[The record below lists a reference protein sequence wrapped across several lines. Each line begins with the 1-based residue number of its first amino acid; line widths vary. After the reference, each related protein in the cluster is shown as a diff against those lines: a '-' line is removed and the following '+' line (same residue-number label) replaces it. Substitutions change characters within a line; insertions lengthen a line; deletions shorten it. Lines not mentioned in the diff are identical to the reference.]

1 MELKRFAVSEIK
13 ALPDGTGQPGEFE
26 AMVSVFGNVDSV
38 GDIVEK
44 GAFTDSL
51 SKGLPPIVWSHQWDV
66 PPIGTTMSATET
78 DQGLVIKGRLFV
90 GEGEDSP
97 MARAV
102 YTAMKAK
109 DGRGE
114 PTLKEFSFGFCVT
127 DAEYKTV
134 DGEEIRSLKGIDL
147 FEAGPCLK
155 GVNPATQLLAVKS
168 ALEVDQKAGRVLSKA
183 NEDALK
189 QAADLINTVVEQV
202 APAPKAVEQHV
213 HVTAPAPPDAR
224 NIAKALTA
232 ALDRQA
238 APDFDLTPAEAKA
251 TTTSAPETAPKNDT
265 PADPNVAPDLT
276 PAPVAS
282 QEDRA
287 RIAGLLL
294 AAPNDPTPQKEQ

>member
-13 ALPDGTGQPGEFE
+13 ALPDGAGQPGEFE
-26 AMVSVFGNVDSV
+26 ALVSVFGNVDSV

-44 GAFTDSL
+44 GAFADSL

-189 QAADLINTVVEQV
+189 QAADLINAVVEQV
-202 APAPKAVEQHV
+202 AAPKAD
-213 HVTAPAPPDAR
+213 TAP
-224 NIAKALTA
+224 T
-232 ALDRQA
+232 
-238 APDFDLTPAEAKA
+238 EAKN
-251 TTTSAPETAPKNDT
+251 TPTSAPEEAPENDT

-294 AAPNDPTPQKEQ
+294 ASPHDPTPQKEQ

>member
-44 GAFTDSL
+44 GAFSESL

-90 GEGEDSP
+90 GDGEDSP

-168 ALEVDQKAGRVLSKA
+168 ALQADGKAGRVLSKA
-183 NEDALK
+183 NEDALQ
-189 QAADLINTVVEQV
+189 QAADLINQVVEQVVEQV
-202 APAPKAVEQHV
+202 ASPKADPAP
-213 HVTAPAPPDAR
+213 T
-224 NIAKALTA
+224 
-232 ALDRQA
+232 
-238 APDFDLTPAEAKA
+238 EAKS
-251 TTTSAPETAPKNDT
+251 TPTSVPEEAPETDVS
-265 PADPNVAPDLT
+265 ADPNVAPDLT

-294 AAPNDPTPQKEQ
+294 ATPHDPTPQKEQ

>member
-13 ALPDGTGQPGEFE
+13 ALPDGAGQPGEFE

-51 SKGLPPIVWSHQWDV
+51 SRGLPPIVWSHQWDV

-202 APAPKAVEQHV
+202 AAPKSM
-213 HVTAPAPPDAR
+213 
-224 NIAKALTA
+224 
-232 ALDRQA
+232 
-238 APDFDLTPAEAKA
+238 TPAEARESMGVPPLEPEAKS
-251 TTTSAPETAPKNDT
+251 TPTSAPEEAPKNDT